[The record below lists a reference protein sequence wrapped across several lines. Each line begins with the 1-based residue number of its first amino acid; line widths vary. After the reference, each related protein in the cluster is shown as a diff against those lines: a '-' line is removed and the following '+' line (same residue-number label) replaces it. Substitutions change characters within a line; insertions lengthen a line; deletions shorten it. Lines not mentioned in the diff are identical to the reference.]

1 MLSQVIKEHR
11 CERCGK
17 GFTSMMRLQHHLAA
31 EHAAKTLKD
40 IRTTRDIRHTTR
52 GGT

>member
-1 MLSQVIKEHR
+1 MSRESKAKEFR

-17 GFTSMMRLQHHLAA
+17 VYTSMMRLQHHQAA

-40 IRTTRDIRHTTR
+40 IRTMKNIPHSTGTR
-52 GGT
+52 